1 VQRLQNWKVRSSLFF
16 LHQIQSKWL
25 SNKKLFT
32 FQLSIQFFQYLLK
45 IKHIFLNRISEL
57 VQTGDG
63 IAIVESGLS
72 LGGGYL
78 Q

>member
-1 VQRLQNWKVRSSLFF
+1 MLKENANLNLTF
-16 LHQIQSKWL
+16 L
-25 SNKKLFT
+25 
-32 FQLSIQFFQYLLK
+32 Y
-45 IKHIFLNRISEL
+45 RISEL